1 MTTKCGPSSDLSN
14 SIMTLRTRV
23 LRPALAACLLT
34 IAGGEATAKSIALT
48 PTAEP
53 AALTARYKQT
63 VRTVEIDMGL
73 IWFHPRSVTVRA
85 GETVRFVLH
94 NSTEQVP
101 HEFTVGSE
109 TMQKGRRELIEEMS
123 AATPIETRIHN
134 SSPYDSPNAVI
145 VLPGE
150 TKELIWT
157 FTKTKRFEFGCNI
170 PGHYEFG
177 MKGAFRL
184 MAAGD
189 NELDFPAIDRKP
201 APPAARPEAPAE
213 ALVSSAQPSAGKNA
227 DADVAPVETEVA
239 AAAEEKAA
247 VSPAPTVRAEPV
259 ARKNTLASV
268 GEELFGV
275 TSANASQ
282 TDRSAADTSAGEI
295 DVAAATGLAAPTP
308 AGRPEPGTKTAA
320 LASAG
325 EELFGVTQ
333 VNATQSHGTPDI
345 AGISPG
351 KLQVEDDV
359 DPAQQLGEGHKLM
372 AKGRIVEA
380 RKLYA
385 LSLDAGLSEAA
396 FALARSYD
404 PRAVSEVDEPD
415 AEPDPAKARHWYQ
428 LWYRR
433 SVDEGA
439 ISAAVKLEVLIKA
452 LGAQ

>member
-14 SIMTLRTRV
+14 STMTLRTRV
-23 LRPALAACLLT
+23 LLPALTVCLLT
-34 IAGGEATAKSIALT
+34 IVGGEATAKSIALT

-63 VRTVEIDMGL
+63 VRTVKIDMGL

-189 NELDFPAIDRKP
+189 NELDFPAIGRKP

-213 ALVSSAQPSAGKNA
+213 ALVSSAQPSGGKGA
-227 DADVAPVETEVA
+227 DAEVAPV
-239 AAAEEKAA
+239 EEKAA
-247 VSPAPTVRAEPV
+247 VLPAPKVRAEPI

-282 TDRSAADTSAGEI
+282 TDRRAADTSAGEI
-295 DVAAATGLAAPTP
+295 DVATATGLAAPTP

-320 LASAG
+320 LSSAG

-333 VNATQSHGTPDI
+333 VNATQSHGTPGI

-372 AKGRIVEA
+372 AKGHIVEA

-385 LSLDAGLSEAA
+385 LSLEAGLSEAA

-415 AEPDPAKARHWYQ
+415 AEPDPAKARHWYR

>member
-14 SIMTLRTRV
+14 STMTLRTRV

-85 GETVRFVLH
+85 GETVRFVLR

-157 FTKTKRFEFGCNI
+157 FTSTKRFEFGCNI

-189 NELDFPAIDRKP
+189 NELDFPAIGRKP
-201 APPAARPEAPAE
+201 APPAARPEA
-213 ALVSSAQPSAGKNA
+213 LVSSAQPSGGKSA
-227 DADVAPVETEVA
+227 DAEVAPVDAEVA
-239 AAAEEKAA
+239 ETTEEKAA
-247 VSPAPTVRAEPV
+247 VSPAPKVRAEPV

-282 TDRSAADTSAGEI
+282 TDRKAADTGAGEI
-295 DVAAATGLAAPTP
+295 DVVAATGLVAPTP

-333 VNATQSHGTPDI
+333 VNATQSHGTPAI

-359 DPAQQLGEGHKLM
+359 DPARQLGEGHKLM

-385 LSLDAGLSEAA
+385 LSLEAGLSEAA

-415 AEPDPAKARHWYQ
+415 AEPDPAKARKWYR

>member
-1 MTTKCGPSSDLSN
+1 
-14 SIMTLRTRV
+14 MTLRTRV
-23 LRPALAACLLT
+23 LRPALAVCLLT

-201 APPAARPEAPAE
+201 APPAARPEA
-213 ALVSSAQPSAGKNA
+213 LVSFAQPSGGKSA
-227 DADVAPVETEVA
+227 DAEVAPV
-239 AAAEEKAA
+239 EEKAA
-247 VSPAPTVRAEPV
+247 VSPAPIVRAEPV

-282 TDRSAADTSAGEI
+282 TDRRAADTSAGEI

-320 LASAG
+320 LASVG

-333 VNATQSHGTPDI
+333 ANATQSHGTPGI

-372 AKGRIVEA
+372 AKGHIVKA

-385 LSLDAGLSEAA
+385 LSLEAGLSEAA